1 MTDPRSSDVG
11 GGTGR
16 EADGGSPPAIPR
28 WVKVV
33 GLVVLVAAL
42 ILVALL
48 VLVDGGHGPA
58 RHASASQGGGVA
70 PAVAASISG

>member
-11 GGTGR
+11 DTGR
-16 EADGGSPPAIPR
+16 EAGGGPPPAIPH

-42 ILVALL
+42 VLVALL
-48 VLVDGGHGPA
+48 VGGGHGPA
-58 RHASASQGGGVA
+58 RHASAGHSGGVA
-70 PAVAASISG
+70 PTAAASISG